1 MFRIKASTF
10 IVHIAGWLIFMSL
23 PLLFSVSPRGSG
35 PSWDLLSSWTYWKF
49 CLVFI
54 IVFYLNTAL
63 LVPQLF
69 LKKKFLLYAAS
80 LLALFAMV
88 YYLRPF
94 DQLQRKHIADRG
106 MAFRQGNPGR
116 SGDAGPGRPGGG
128 VGAFDRRGDGGFPG
142 YPPDSASNAR
152 RRDFPG
158 PPDPGSQ
165 PGGGPRTDVV
175 SIFLYIM
182 LVTLAMSIELGKQWR
197 MTEQRITRAEA
208 DKANAELSFLKA
220 QINPHFLFNTLNNI
234 YSLAISKN
242 EYTADS
248 IMKLSN
254 IMRYVTDDA
263 TEDYVSL
270 EDEVACIRDY
280 IALQRL
286 RLGGKVQLDFDV
298 SGDLDHKEIAP
309 LILMTFIENVFKYGI
324 SNHEPTN
331 ITIRIFAEQHTIT
344 FFSRNRIFRAAAVAP
359 ERTGIGIANTRQRL
373 EHLYQD
379 RYLLNIREEN
389 DVYTVDLTLKV

>member
-116 SGDAGPGRPGGG
+116 SGTPVLAGQVVGLVRLTAGAMAAFPVIRPT
-128 VGAFDRRGDGGFPG
+128 VCRTPVVVIFLARRTPAASRVAARGPTL
-142 YPPDSASNAR
+142 SAS
-152 RRDFPG
+152 
-158 PPDPGSQ
+158 
-165 PGGGPRTDVV
+165 
-175 SIFLYIM
+175 
-182 LVTLAMSIELGKQWR
+182 
-197 MTEQRITRAEA
+197 
-208 DKANAELSFLKA
+208 SF
-220 QINPHFLFNTLNNI
+220 I
-234 YSLAISKN
+234 
-242 EYTADS
+242 
-248 IMKLSN
+248 
-254 IMRYVTDDA
+254 
-263 TEDYVSL
+263 
-270 EDEVACIRDY
+270 
-280 IALQRL
+280 
-286 RLGGKVQLDFDV
+286 
-298 SGDLDHKEIAP
+298 
-309 LILMTFIENVFKYGI
+309 
-324 SNHEPTN
+324 
-331 ITIRIFAEQHTIT
+331 
-344 FFSRNRIFRAAAVAP
+344 
-359 ERTGIGIANTRQRL
+359 
-373 EHLYQD
+373 
-379 RYLLNIREEN
+379 
-389 DVYTVDLTLKV
+389 